1 MAAPK
6 RSNHSE
12 IASHAGTA
20 ALSFTTKLPAQA
32 DFKKVLLERYQ
43 EAIARSRKIG
53 HRVSFRVEVDPA
65 AGAQTI
71 TPVEE
76 QPLVSDD
83 AFPVE
88 DTGKPDAELEAA
100 LAGARQRGRK
110 RVAEIV
116 ASEDMLSAETFAKLL
131 GTSRVTVNAR
141 RQNGQVLG
149 VDGAKRGFRFP
160 VWQLDKDGRPFGAL
174 PALLPCWAIVP
185 GRSTGFWCRAT
196 APSMAGRAFRPFSKA
211 MTPRCWPQRKALPG
225 AISTECPAF
234 HLHPISGAQSLKSRR
249 YRRGKHSAGSTGE
262 PILIRW
268 DTGSRR
274 ADLAIPGVALMP
286 TVLVFS
292 ILATP

>member
-6 RSNHSE
+6 RSNHSGT
-12 IASHAGTA
+12 ASHAGV

-76 QPLVSDD
+76 QPSASD

-88 DTGKPDAELEAA
+88 DRGKPDAELEAA
-100 LAGARQRGRK
+100 LAKARECGRK

-116 ASEDMLSAETFAKLL
+116 AGEDMLSAEAFAKLL
-131 GTSRVTVNAR
+131 GTSRVTVNAK

-149 VDGAKRGFRFP
+149 
-160 VWQLDKDGRPFGAL
+160 
-174 PALLPCWAIVP
+174 
-185 GRSTGFWCRAT
+185 
-196 APSMAGRAFRPFSKA
+196 
-211 MTPRCWPQRKALPG
+211 
-225 AISTECPAF
+225 
-234 HLHPISGAQSLKSRR
+234 
-249 YRRGKHSAGSTGE
+249 
-262 PILIRW
+262 
-268 DTGSRR
+268 
-274 ADLAIPGVALMP
+274 
-286 TVLVFS
+286 
-292 ILATP
+292 

>member
-6 RSNHSE
+6 RSNHSGT
-12 IASHAGTA
+12 ASHAGVA

-32 DFKKVLLERYQ
+32 DFKRVLLERYQ

-76 QPLVSDD
+76 QPIASDD
-83 AFPVE
+83 TFPVE
-88 DTGKPDAELEAA
+88 DSGMPDAELEAA
-100 LAGARQRGRK
+100 LAGARARGRK

-116 ASEDMLSAETFAKLL
+116 AGEDMLSADAFAKLL

-149 VDGAKRGFRFP
+149 IDGAKRGFRFP

-174 PALLPCWAIVP
+174 PTLHATFGNSAWAVYRFLVSRHGALD
-185 GRSTGFWCRAT
+185 GRTGLRALQQGDD
-196 APSMAGRAFRPFSKA
+196 ASVLAVAEGMA
-211 MTPRCWPQRKALPG
+211 
-225 AISTECPAF
+225 
-234 HLHPISGAQSLKSRR
+234 
-249 YRRGKHSAGSTGE
+249 RG
-262 PILIRW
+262 
-268 DTGSRR
+268 DF
-274 ADLAIPGVALMP
+274 D
-286 TVLVFS
+286 
-292 ILATP
+292 

>member
-6 RSNHSE
+6 RSNHSGT
-12 IASHAGTA
+12 ASHAGVA

-65 AGAQTI
+65 ADAQTI

-76 QPLVSDD
+76 QPIASDV
-83 AFPVE
+83 FPVE

-100 LAGARQRGRK
+100 LAEARARGHK

-116 ASEDMLSAETFAKLL
+116 AGEEMLSAEAFARLL

-141 RQNGQVLG
+141 RQSGQVLG
-149 VDGAKRGFRFP
+149 IDGAKRGFRFP

-174 PALLPCWAIVP
+174 PALHAMLGNSAWAVYRFLVSRHGALD
-185 GRSTGFWCRAT
+185 GRTGLRALQQGDD
-196 APSMAGRAFRPFSKA
+196 ASVLAAAEGMA
-211 MTPRCWPQRKALPG
+211 
-225 AISTECPAF
+225 
-234 HLHPISGAQSLKSRR
+234 
-249 YRRGKHSAGSTGE
+249 RG
-262 PILIRW
+262 
-268 DTGSRR
+268 DF
-274 ADLAIPGVALMP
+274 D
-286 TVLVFS
+286 
-292 ILATP
+292 

>member
-174 PALLPCWAIVP
+174 PALSAMLGNSAWAVYRFLVSRHGALD
-185 GRSTGFWCRAT
+185 GRTGI
-196 APSMAGRAFRPFSKA
+196 
-211 MTPRCWPQRKALPG
+211 QALQQG
-225 AISTECPAF
+225 DDASVLAAAEGIA
-234 HLHPISGAQSLKSRR
+234 
-249 YRRGKHSAGSTGE
+249 RG
-262 PILIRW
+262 
-268 DTGSRR
+268 DF
-274 ADLAIPGVALMP
+274 D
-286 TVLVFS
+286 
-292 ILATP
+292 